1 MKITH
6 IVSALASFS
15 LMAGAFG
22 QTQSPAAVPSD
33 TVIAAPETTAPPPPA
48 KAPKA
53 PAKKGKTSNASYPFR
68 GKLKVFDKD
77 AMTFTVAGKD
87 KDRVFRI
94 TSQTRFFKDGKP
106 ATLSDAIID
115 GEVAGT
121 VRKGVDGKEEAIS
134 VRFGAA
140 PKAEKP
146 AGKGTSKKDAAK
158 PAQPESQ

>member
-6 IVSALASFS
+6 IVSALASLA
-15 LMAGAFG
+15 LMAGALG
-22 QTQSPAAVPSD
+22 QPQSPAAAPPD
-33 TVIAAPETTAPPPPA
+33 TVVAAPETAAPPPA

-53 PAKKGKTSNASYPFR
+53 PAKKGKTANAGYPFR

-77 AMTFTVAGKD
+77 ALTFTVAGKE
-87 KDRVFRI
+87 KDRVIRI

-121 VRKGVDGKEEAIS
+121 VRKGADGKEEAVS

-146 AGKGTSKKDAAK
+146 AGKSASKKEATE
-158 PAQPESQ
+158 PAQPETK